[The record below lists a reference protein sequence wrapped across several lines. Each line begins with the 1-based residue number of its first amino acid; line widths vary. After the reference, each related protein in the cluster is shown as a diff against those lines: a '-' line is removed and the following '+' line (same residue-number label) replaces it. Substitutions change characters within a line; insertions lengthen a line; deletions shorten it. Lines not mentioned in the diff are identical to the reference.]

1 MPLYIVW
8 PVFRFACS
16 MRQVPFIIT
25 ARLSWSTGSAC
36 LLMKPWDDLSLM
48 LTGGRF
54 DRQQQDL
61 CEMVRQ
67 CW

>member
-16 MRQVPFIIT
+16 MRQVLFIIA
-25 ARLSWSTGSAC
+25 ARLSWGTGSAS
-36 LLMKPWDDLSLM
+36 LFMEHQDDLPLM
-48 LTGGRF
+48 LTGGRI

-61 CEMVRQ
+61 CEKVRQ